1 MSIHNTLIAP
11 TVSEFS
17 AEVIK
22 LLEMETTI
30 TSSEQQQQQPFSN
43 EGLPSRTR
51 NIRGVQKSTE
61 GPCGKNIT
69 DAPYINN
76 NSSSLTLFM
85 FYFFVLSPP
94 PKKKITADGENQTVL
109 STDSYTQQR
118 GFCHFLMSM
127 NLK

>member
-1 MSIHNTLIAP
+1 MSMNLPLHIHNTLIAP

-61 GPCGKNIT
+61 GPCTQNIT

-76 NSSSLTLFM
+76 KSSSLTLFM
-85 FYFFVLSPP
+85 FFLSPP
-94 PKKKITADGENQTVL
+94 PQRTADGENQTV
-109 STDSYTQQR
+109 
-118 GFCHFLMSM
+118 
-127 NLK
+127 